1 MQKTTLRRS
10 WLLILCIGLL
20 LAPTGCKSFKQAMEN
35 MNKLNKKIKKRFP
48 TLKHVNFGVRVT
60 MSRGMVLQMNL
71 RESEIPGKI
80 DQTLRTKAEQIAAFA
95 YQNYPGKRKPNV
107 VSISILQGKV
117 PKKGKRSRSTMRRF
131 VRHMYWGKKL
141 AKVKIAPAPQTAKSK
156 APTKDTN
163 KPDARKADTKSAKK
177 PAKDAKKPEAR
188 KPATKKD
195 EKKPAEDTKKPEAR
209 KPTKADVKKK

>member
-1 MQKTTLRRS
+1 MQKTTLHRS

-107 VSISILQGKV
+107 VSISILQGEAT
-117 PKKGKRSRSTMRRF
+117 KKGKRSRSTMRRF

-141 AKVKIAPAPQTAKSK
+141 AKVKIAPAPKTAKAK
-156 APTKDTN
+156 APTKGTN
-163 KPDARKADTKSAKK
+163 KPEARKAETKSAKK
-177 PAKDAKKPEAR
+177 PAKDTKKPEAR

-195 EKKPAEDTKKPEAR
+195 EKKPANDTKKPEAR
-209 KPTKADVKKK
+209 KPAKTDVKKK